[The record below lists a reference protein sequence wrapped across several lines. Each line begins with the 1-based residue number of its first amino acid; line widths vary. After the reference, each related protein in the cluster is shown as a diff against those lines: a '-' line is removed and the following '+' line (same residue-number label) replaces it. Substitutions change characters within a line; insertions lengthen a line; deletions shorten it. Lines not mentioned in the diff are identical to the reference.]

1 MNFSIEP
8 LAMYLHDKD
17 GNVIC
22 TEDFSTVAKPE
33 MLELYSVYIWSDEY
47 CDYVDITKQLK
58 TIVNKITKQKRNKKG
73 TTK

>member
-22 TEDFSTVAKPE
+22 TEDFSAVAKPE
-33 MLELYSVYIWSDEY
+33 MLELYSIYIWSDDYSE
-47 CDYVDITKQLK
+47 YVDITTQFI
-58 TIVNKITKQKRNKKG
+58 TIVNKITKRNKKG
-73 TTK
+73 TTT